1 MMYTLVRYHGGVN
14 LQFARCFKM
23 YACTCLMR
31 DCDHCEVRFN
41 LLNLMVKDV
50 FMNPDL
56 IFIKRNR
63 SKISCN
69 S

>member
-1 MMYTLVRYHGGVN
+1 
-14 LQFARCFKM
+14 
-23 YACTCLMR
+23 MR
-31 DCDHCEVRFN
+31 DCDRCEVRFN

-56 IFIKRNR
+56 IFIKRYR